1 MNMEYIELKKDIS
14 EFVRYVNIRSD
25 SDKIIVLYRGQ
36 SKDYPLLPSIARKDP
51 RINTTDL
58 EIEMLSE
65 LKRRSQNFQIHS
77 LKDDWDW
84 LVYAQHF
91 GMKTR
96 LLDWTTNPL
105 SALWFACKDVS
116 HFDENS
122 FVYIFSARKS
132 SLLDRKKDI
141 NPFKPSST
149 KILRP
154 PQNNN
159 RIISQAGW
167 FTAHRFSLKNQK
179 YVSLEKNTIYKN
191 SIVKILVPSSIKRKI
206 LIQLNNFGINHQ
218 SMFPDFEGI
227 CKHLNWEKIDKN

>member
-1 MNMEYIELKKDIS
+1 MEPIPIKDIS
-14 EFVRYVNIRSD
+14 EYIKYVNIRSE

-36 SKDYPLLPSIARKDP
+36 SNDDSLLPSIARKNPEID
-51 RINTTDL
+51 TT
-58 EIEMLSE
+58 EMEFEMLDE
-65 LKRRSQNFQIHS
+65 LKRRSQNMQIHS

-96 LLDWTTNPL
+96 LLDWTSNPL
-105 SALWFACKDVS
+105 TALWFACKNEYKMNQD
-116 HFDENS
+116 S

-132 SLLDRKKDI
+132 SLLDRKKDK
-141 NPFKPSST
+141 NPFKTTTT

-159 RIISQAGW
+159 RIISQSGW
-167 FTAHRFSLKNQK
+167 FTAHRYSKKDEKF
-179 YVSLEKNTIYKN
+179 VGLEKNSSYMNHIA
-191 SIVKILVPSSIKRKI
+191 KIMVPSSAKRKI
-206 LIQLNNFGINHQ
+206 LNQLNNFGINHQ

-227 CKHLNWEKIDKN
+227 CKQLNWEKFEKN